1 MYIFFHTNFYFLLF
15 KLDEVNAVVFD
26 IGSNNTRAGF
36 AGEDTPYAYFSTDV
50 GYTNMEFNCDGEV
63 KLVNGDIETK
73 DADGST
79 KNGDSMDIDEEAK
92 NSSKSAN
99 KIKYHVG
106 NEGANVFLSG
116 MNVKKVVSS
125 GTVLDWDAYERI
137 VSYVLK
143 DHLHLNSS
151 EHPVLF
157 SEPNWNDEESREKLT
172 ELMFEKF
179 NVPGFF
185 VSKSAALS
193 AFGTGKSTALVIDS
207 GGETTSA
214 VPVYDGYVV
223 QKGIVYQNI
232 GGNYITK
239 SIQEKYLGET
249 LDYLP
254 VPLFEV
260 KSKQNVEANCKP
272 MYKLRNLN
280 GVTDT
285 FRQYKTMQVV
295 SDFKEMAF
303 QVADLPFDGQYD
315 YSNYAPKPYEFPDGY
330 NMVAGGKD
338 RVFYPEVMF
347 QPELFSSTAELANK
361 DNGDKALGV
370 QEMAQMCV
378 SKCDIDLR
386 PHLLHN
392 VVLTGG
398 NTLLPGFTERFSNEL
413 PKLCQSV
420 RIPFLFFL

>member
-1 MYIFFHTNFYFLLF
+1 MPTYGG
-15 KLDEVNAVVFD
+15 DEVNAVVFD

-50 GYTNMEFNCDGEV
+50 GYTNMEFDCDGEV
-63 KLVNGDIETK
+63 KLVNDESNGELN
-73 DADGST
+73 ADGSA
-79 KNGDSMDIDEEAK
+79 KKSDSMDIDEEAK
-92 NSSKSAN
+92 KSSKSAN
-99 KIKYHVG
+99 KLKYHVG

-137 VSYVLK
+137 ISYVLK

-193 AFGTGKSTALVIDS
+193 AFGTGKSTALVVDS

-272 MYKLRNLN
+272 IYKLRNLS
-280 GVTDT
+280 GVTDS

-303 QVADLPFDGQYD
+303 QVADLPFDGQR
-315 YSNYAPKPYEFPDGY
+315 
-330 NMVAGGKD
+330 VQHGGWWQ
-338 RVFYPEVMF
+338 RPGVLPR
-347 QPELFSSTAELANK
+347 
-361 DNGDKALGV
+361 GDVPASAIFKHG
-370 QEMAQMCV
+370 
-378 SKCDIDLR
+378 
-386 PHLLHN
+386 
-392 VVLTGG
+392 
-398 NTLLPGFTERFSNEL
+398 
-413 PKLCQSV
+413 
-420 RIPFLFFL
+420 RIGE